1 MDRQNQARQLIR
13 IVAHKTILMENV
25 AAYELKGMIS
35 LRRFHECRTKLVVE
49 LTSRQ
54 RIKSDLSRAVSQVL
68 LSEFGADR
76 GRVHDDV
83 IEIQIRAVFKQNAQ
97 MVFEV
102 KVVGLARLRHYVAD
116 IKLKRIRVAHRIDNA
131 IDEEVRD

>member
-1 MDRQNQARQLIR
+1 DGPIGDRLSRSESAAAHRIGSPVGSMDRQDQARQLIR
-13 IVAHKTILMENV
+13 IVAHKTIFVENV

-35 LRRFHECRTKLVVE
+35 LPRFHECRTKLVFE

-76 GRVHDDV
+76 SRVHDDV

-97 MVFEV
+97 MVF
-102 KVVGLARLRHYVAD
+102 D
-116 IKLKRIRVAHRIDNA
+116 IK
-131 IDEEVRD
+131 